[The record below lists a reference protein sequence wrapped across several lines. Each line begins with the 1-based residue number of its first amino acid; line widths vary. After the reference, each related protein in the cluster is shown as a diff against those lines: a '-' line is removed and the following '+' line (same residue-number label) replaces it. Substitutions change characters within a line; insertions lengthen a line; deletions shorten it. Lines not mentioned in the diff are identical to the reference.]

1 MDYEYI
7 VDLEGVGS
15 EEDVQERLMESLPL
29 PDYYGRNLDALYDVL
44 TEIGDGW
51 HIIIV
56 NSEDVDEEVKPYV
69 DDMIGTIEDASAVAL
84 DLTVECEDDSDY
96 FDDDM
101 E

>member
-7 VDLEGVGS
+7 VDLEGVGT

-56 NSEDVDEEVKPYV
+56 NSLDVDEEVRPYV
-69 DDMIGTIEDASAVAL
+69 DDLIGTIEDASAVVD
-84 DLTVECEDDSDY
+84 DLTIECEDDSDY